1 MGMIA
6 NYQYLSNENLKEM
19 KNFNG
24 EEDEIFEE
32 VEDWNEKAEILLDID
47 KMWDVLH
54 FVLTGVD
61 SSEPIE
67 GNPLSESVVGVTS
80 LEEVSEFIAYIE
92 KDRVA
97 DIIFALEN
105 FDIDAAMESFSME
118 ACKKAEL
125 YPSIWDN
132 DDEEED
138 IKEEICD
145 YFHEMI
151 DFYKQILEANGNVLV
166 TIY

>member
-6 NYQYLSNENLKEM
+6 NYQYLSNESLKEM

-125 YPSIWDN
+125 YPNIWDY

-151 DFYKQILEANGNVLV
+151 DFYKQILEVNGNVLV